1 MSTYGYIRVSTQMSD
16 TRANNQTF
24 DRQLKILHDN
34 GVSDENIFKERI
46 SGGVS
51 TTERPEWEKLLQV
64 VKSGDMII
72 VSEMSRL
79 ARSLTDLINTVNH
92 LISINVGIRF
102 IKENINVSSNG
113 LDSMNKLIFNLFGAF
128 AEFEKDL
135 ISERTKQGLQAK
147 KEQGVKLGRK
157 QTYSDEQIKEI
168 LKEYEAN
175 LITIEDIAKKYSV
188 SVDRVYVWARK
199 YGVSRRNKNNH
210 NNNNI

>member
-1 MSTYGYIRVSTQMSD
+1 MIYGYIRVSTQISD

-34 GVSDENIFKERI
+34 GVVDDKNIFKERI

-51 TTERPEWEKLLQV
+51 TAERPEWEKLLQA

-157 QTYSDEQIKEI
+157 QRYSDEQIKEI

-210 NNNNI
+210 NNNI

>member
-1 MSTYGYIRVSTQMSD
+1 MSIYGYIRVSTQISD

-51 TTERPEWEKLLQV
+51 TAERPEWEKLLQV

-157 QTYSDEQIKEI
+157 QTYSDEQVKEI
-168 LKEYEAN
+168 LKEYEEN
-175 LITIEDIAKKYSV
+175 LITIEDIAKKYNV

-210 NNNNI
+210 

>member
-1 MSTYGYIRVSTQMSD
+1 MSIYGYIRVSTQISD

-51 TTERPEWEKLLQV
+51 TTDRPEWEKLLQV

-92 LISINVGIRF
+92 LISMNVGIRF

-188 SVDRVYVWARK
+188 SIDRIFVWARK

-210 NNNNI
+210 NNNI

>member
-1 MSTYGYIRVSTQMSD
+1 MSIYGYIRVSTQISD

-92 LISINVGIRF
+92 LISMNVGIRF

-168 LKEYEAN
+168 LKEDEAN
-175 LITIEDIAKKYSV
+175 LITIEKKKKKYSV

-199 YGVSRRNKNNH
+199 YGVSRRNKNSSIC
-210 NNNNI
+210 NI

>member
-1 MSTYGYIRVSTQMSD
+1 MIYGYIRVSTQISD

-51 TTERPEWEKLLQV
+51 TAERPEWEKLLQV

-188 SVDRVYVWARK
+188 SIDRVFVWARK

>member
-1 MSTYGYIRVSTQMSD
+1 MKIYGYIRVSTQMSD

-51 TTERPEWEKLLQV
+51 TAERPEWEKLLQV
-64 VKSGDMII
+64 VKSNDMII

-79 ARSLTDLINTVNH
+79 ARSLTDLISTVNH
-92 LISINVGIRF
+92 LISMNVGIRF

-157 QTYSDEQIKEI
+157 QTYSDEQVKEI
-168 LKEYEAN
+168 LKEYEEN

-210 NNNNI
+210 NNNI

>member
-1 MSTYGYIRVSTQMSD
+1 MIYGYIRVSTQISD

-51 TTERPEWEKLLQV
+51 TAERPEWEKLLQV

-92 LISINVGIRF
+92 LISMNVGIRF

-175 LITIEDIAKKYSV
+175 LITIEDIAKKYNV

>member
-1 MSTYGYIRVSTQMSD
+1 MIYGYIRVSTQISD

-34 GVSDENIFKERI
+34 GVIDGNIFKERI

-51 TTERPEWEKLLQV
+51 TAERPEWEKLLQV

-92 LISINVGIRF
+92 LISMNVGIRF

-157 QTYSDEQIKEI
+157 QTYSDEQVKEI
-168 LKEYEAN
+168 LKEYEEN

-210 NNNNI
+210 NNNI

>member
-1 MSTYGYIRVSTQMSD
+1 MSIYGYIRVSTQMSD

-34 GVSDENIFKERI
+34 GVIDGNIFKERI

-51 TTERPEWEKLLQV
+51 TVERPEWEKLLQV

-92 LISINVGIRF
+92 LISINVGIKF

-188 SVDRVYVWARK
+188 SIDRIFVWARK

-210 NNNNI
+210 NNNI

>member
-34 GVSDENIFKERI
+34 GVSDGNIFKERI

-188 SVDRVYVWARK
+188 SIDRIFVWARK

-210 NNNNI
+210 NNNI

>member
-1 MSTYGYIRVSTQMSD
+1 MIYGYIRVSTQISD

-64 VKSGDMII
+64 VKNGDMII

-92 LISINVGIRF
+92 LISMNVGIRF

-157 QTYSDEQIKEI
+157 QTYSDEQIKKI

-210 NNNNI
+210 NNNI

>member
-1 MSTYGYIRVSTQMSD
+1 MSIYGYIRVSTQISD

-92 LISINVGIRF
+92 LISMNVGIRF

-188 SVDRVYVWARK
+188 SIDRVFVWARK
-199 YGVSRRNKNNH
+199 YGVSRRNKKNH
-210 NNNNI
+210 NNNI

>member
-1 MSTYGYIRVSTQMSD
+1 MSTYGYIRVSTQISD

-64 VKSGDMII
+64 VQSGDMII

-92 LISINVGIRF
+92 LISMNVGIRF

-157 QTYSDEQIKEI
+157 QTYSDEQVKEI
-168 LKEYEAN
+168 LKEYEEN

-210 NNNNI
+210 NNNI

>member
-1 MSTYGYIRVSTQMSD
+1 MIYGYIRVSTQMSD

-34 GVSDENIFKERI
+34 SVSDENIFKERI

-79 ARSLTDLINTVNH
+79 ARSLTDLINTVNN
-92 LISINVGIRF
+92 LISMNVGIRF

-210 NNNNI
+210 NNNI

>member
-51 TTERPEWEKLLQV
+51 TSERPEWEKLLQV

-188 SVDRVYVWARK
+188 SIDRVFVWARK

-210 NNNNI
+210 NNNI

>member
-1 MSTYGYIRVSTQMSD
+1 MITYGYIRVSTQISD

-34 GVSDENIFKERI
+34 GVIDGNIFKERI

-51 TTERPEWEKLLQV
+51 TAERPEWEKLLQV

-157 QTYSDEQIKEI
+157 QTYSDEQIQAI

-188 SVDRVYVWARK
+188 SIDRVFVWARK

-210 NNNNI
+210 NNNI

>member
-1 MSTYGYIRVSTQMSD
+1 MSIYGYIRVSTQISD

-51 TTERPEWEKLLQV
+51 TSERPEWEKLLQV

-92 LISINVGIRF
+92 LISMNIGIRF

-175 LITIEDIAKKYSV
+175 LITIEDVAKKSSV

-199 YGVSRRNKNNH
+199 YGVSRRNKNNN

>member
-51 TTERPEWEKLLQV
+51 TTDRPEWEKLLQV

-92 LISINVGIRF
+92 LISMNVGIRF

-188 SVDRVYVWARK
+188 SIDRIFVWARK

-210 NNNNI
+210 NNNI

>member
-1 MSTYGYIRVSTQMSD
+1 MSIYGYIRVSTQISD

-51 TTERPEWEKLLQV
+51 TSERPEWEKLLQV

-92 LISINVGIRF
+92 LISMNIGIRF

-175 LITIEDIAKKYSV
+175 LITIEDIAKKYNV

-210 NNNNI
+210 

>member
-1 MSTYGYIRVSTQMSD
+1 MIYGYIRVSTQMSD

-34 GVSDENIFKERI
+34 GVSDGNIFKERI

-72 VSEMSRL
+72 VSEMSRF

-188 SVDRVYVWARK
+188 SIDRIFVWARK

>member
-1 MSTYGYIRVSTQMSD
+1 MIYGYIRVSTQISD

-51 TTERPEWEKLLQV
+51 TAERPEWEKLLQV

-157 QTYSDEQIKEI
+157 QTYSDEKIKEI

-188 SVDRVYVWARK
+188 SIDRIFVWARK
-199 YGVSRRNKNNH
+199 YGVSRRNKSNH
-210 NNNNI
+210 NNNI

>member
-1 MSTYGYIRVSTQMSD
+1 MSIYGYIRVSTQISD

-34 GVSDENIFKERI
+34 GVYDENIFKERI

-72 VSEMSRL
+72 ISEMSRL

-92 LISINVGIRF
+92 LISMNVGIRF

-199 YGVSRRNKNNH
+199 YGVSRRNKNN
-210 NNNNI
+210 NNNI

>member
-1 MSTYGYIRVSTQMSD
+1 MIYGYIRVSTQISD

-64 VKSGDMII
+64 VKSNDMII

-188 SVDRVYVWARK
+188 SIDRIFVWARK
-199 YGVSRRNKNNH
+199 YGVSRRNKKSH
-210 NNNNI
+210 NNNI

>member
-1 MSTYGYIRVSTQMSD
+1 MSIYGYIRVSTQISD

-51 TTERPEWEKLLQV
+51 TTDRPEWEKLLQV

-92 LISINVGIRF
+92 LISMNVGIRF

-147 KEQGVKLGRK
+147 KEQSVKLGRK

-188 SVDRVYVWARK
+188 SIDRIFVWARK

-210 NNNNI
+210 NNNI

>member
-1 MSTYGYIRVSTQMSD
+1 MSIYGYIRVSTQMSD

-188 SVDRVYVWARK
+188 SIDRIFVWARK

-210 NNNNI
+210 NNNI

>member
-1 MSTYGYIRVSTQMSD
+1 MSIYGYIRVSTQISD

-51 TTERPEWEKLLQV
+51 TTDRPEWEKLLQV

-79 ARSLTDLINTVNH
+79 ARSLTDLNNTVNH
-92 LISINVGIRF
+92 LIF

-135 ISERTKQGLQAK
+135 TSERTKQGLQAK

-188 SVDRVYVWARK
+188 SIDRVFVWARK
-199 YGVSRRNKNNH
+199 YGVSRRNKKSH
-210 NNNNI
+210 NNNI

>member
-1 MSTYGYIRVSTQMSD
+1 MSIYGYIRVSTQMSD

-34 GVSDENIFKERI
+34 GVIDGNIFKERI

-51 TTERPEWEKLLQV
+51 TAERPEWEKLLQV

-188 SVDRVYVWARK
+188 SIDRVFVWARK

-210 NNNNI
+210 NNNI

>member
-1 MSTYGYIRVSTQMSD
+1 MSTYGYIRVSTQISD

-34 GVSDENIFKERI
+34 GVIDGNIFKERI

-92 LISINVGIRF
+92 LISMNVGSINEVVKNDYNGYLVNPGDYDEFLKRLLEVKSDKSK
-102 IKENINVSSNG
+102 IESYGKKSRKIIDDNYNIDDYV
-113 LDSMNKLIFNLFGAF
+113 
-128 AEFEKDL
+128 EKI
-135 ISERTKQGLQAK
+135 ISIYDK
-147 KEQGVKLGRK
+147 
-157 QTYSDEQIKEI
+157 
-168 LKEYEAN
+168 
-175 LITIEDIAKKYSV
+175 
-188 SVDRVYVWARK
+188 
-199 YGVSRRNKNNH
+199 
-210 NNNNI
+210 

>member
-92 LISINVGIRF
+92 LISMNVGIRF

-188 SVDRVYVWARK
+188 SIDRVFVWARK
-199 YGVSRRNKNNH
+199 YGVSRRNKKSH
-210 NNNNI
+210 NNNI

>member
-1 MSTYGYIRVSTQMSD
+1 MKTYGYIRVSTQISD

-34 GVSDENIFKERI
+34 GVNDGNIFKERI

-51 TTERPEWEKLLQV
+51 TTDRPEWEKLLQV
-64 VKSGDMII
+64 VKSNDMII

-92 LISINVGIRF
+92 LISMNVGIRF

-199 YGVSRRNKNNH
+199 YGVSRRNKKSH
-210 NNNNI
+210 NNNI